1 MFDMKYPLPEQ
12 AKHCTGTSSVSHFRK
27 LGDTVMLHG
36 AVVPVLWEIEV
47 SQLGRYAIW
56 QRELDCTSGYMVK
69 GWKGES
75 PLPAKA
81 LSQAVGHLLPSPCF
95 SKELVA

>member
-1 MFDMKYPLPEQ
+1 MF
-12 AKHCTGTSSVSHFRK
+12 
-27 LGDTVMLHG
+27 HG
-36 AVVPVLWEIEV
+36 GVLPVLEETEV
-47 SQLGRYAIW
+47 SQLGRYAMW
-56 QRELDCTSGYMVK
+56 QGELDCTSGYVVK